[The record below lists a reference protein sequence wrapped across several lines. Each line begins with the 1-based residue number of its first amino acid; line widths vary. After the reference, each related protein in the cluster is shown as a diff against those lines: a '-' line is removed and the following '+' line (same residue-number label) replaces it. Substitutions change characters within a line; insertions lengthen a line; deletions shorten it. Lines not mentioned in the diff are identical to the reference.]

1 VTDTWVEESARHIV
15 RAISTNTVHSN
26 AVDGLV
32 FLGRNRTG
40 SLCRT
45 SGCSQPLAAAHV
57 TPTTQ
62 LPLIC
67 YRAPEQRHWQLLDHI
82 TRYMYVRANVN
93 TTNIHQPTHTHY
105 STLTMEQ
112 SRALNALAP
121 FLALA
126 KSATSPRAASDLVKQ
141 ATSAPNTYVF
151 AELLQQPN
159 IRKLASDEQYA
170 NYLTLLETFA
180 WGTWES
186 YNASSTPLPALSD
199 AQSRKLRLLSL
210 LTIAAE
216 KTTATTQHN
225 LSYPSLCKRLDLE
238 SSRDLEQLVT
248 AAIYDNLITATLN
261 PAAQTVV
268 ITSVA
273 PLRDLA
279 PGSVTQL
286 LGELS
291 AWSGRCDSVLADLQ
305 AEVAKIETNA
315 VKRAAREQSKDKQ
328 IKAATEVSE
337 KTGTIGGTRGISR
350 QSSKMDTLGDGD
362 DEDAMEVD
370 AVGTS
375 NGGRKRSAAP
385 KSGGKR

>member
-1 VTDTWVEESARHIV
+1 
-15 RAISTNTVHSN
+15 
-26 AVDGLV
+26 
-32 FLGRNRTG
+32 
-40 SLCRT
+40 
-45 SGCSQPLAAAHV
+45 
-57 TPTTQ
+57 
-62 LPLIC
+62 
-67 YRAPEQRHWQLLDHI
+67 
-82 TRYMYVRANVN
+82 
-93 TTNIHQPTHTHY
+93 
-105 STLTMEQ
+105 MEQ

-170 NYLTLLETFA
+170 SYLTLLEIFA

-186 YNASSTPLPALSD
+186 YKASSTRLPALSD
-199 AQSRKLRLLSL
+199 AQARKLRLLSL

-225 LSYPSLCKRLDLE
+225 LSYPSLCQRLDLE
-238 SSRDLEQLVT
+238 SSRELEQLVT

-279 PGSVTQL
+279 PGSVSQL

-305 AEVAKIETNA
+305 AEVAKIEANA

-350 QSSKMDTLGDGD
+350 QSSKMDTLGDAD

-370 AVGTS
+370 GAGTS

>member
-1 VTDTWVEESARHIV
+1 
-15 RAISTNTVHSN
+15 
-26 AVDGLV
+26 
-32 FLGRNRTG
+32 
-40 SLCRT
+40 
-45 SGCSQPLAAAHV
+45 
-57 TPTTQ
+57 
-62 LPLIC
+62 
-67 YRAPEQRHWQLLDHI
+67 
-82 TRYMYVRANVN
+82 
-93 TTNIHQPTHTHY
+93 
-105 STLTMEQ
+105 MEQ

-141 ATSAPNTYVF
+141 ATSAPNTYIF

-170 NYLTLLETFA
+170 NYFTLLETFA
-180 WGTWES
+180 CGTWES
-186 YNASSTPLPALSD
+186 YKASSTTLPALSD
-199 AQSRKLRLLSL
+199 AQARKLRLLSL

-225 LSYPSLCKRLDLE
+225 LSYPSLCQRLDLE
-238 SSRDLEQLVT
+238 SSRELEQLVT
-248 AAIYDNLITATLN
+248 AATYDNLITATLN

-279 PGSVTQL
+279 PGSVSQL

-305 AEVAKIETNA
+305 AEVAKIEANA
-315 VKRAAREQSKDKQ
+315 MKRAAREQSKEKQ

-350 QSSKMDTLGDGD
+350 QSSKMDTLGDVD

-370 AVGTS
+370 GAGTS

>member
-1 VTDTWVEESARHIV
+1 
-15 RAISTNTVHSN
+15 
-26 AVDGLV
+26 
-32 FLGRNRTG
+32 
-40 SLCRT
+40 
-45 SGCSQPLAAAHV
+45 
-57 TPTTQ
+57 
-62 LPLIC
+62 
-67 YRAPEQRHWQLLDHI
+67 
-82 TRYMYVRANVN
+82 
-93 TTNIHQPTHTHY
+93 
-105 STLTMEQ
+105 MEQ

-186 YNASSTPLPALSD
+186 YKASSTPLPALSD

-261 PAAQTVV
+261 PTAQTVV

-279 PGSVTQL
+279 PGSVSQL

-305 AEVAKIETNA
+305 AEVAKIEANA

-362 DEDAMEVD
+362 DEDAMELD